1 MLLRLGCWLYRR
13 RRMVVLGWALA
24 LAVALP
30 IAPGVFRAL
39 SAGGFTSPDLEAFR
53 AGQLLA
59 DRFGFNPSNLVLVY
73 QDPSGALRAD
83 DPRFTQRVE
92 DSLETARQVPGIE

>member
-1 MLLRLGCWLYRR
+1 MNDVLLELGCWLYRR
-13 RRMVVLGWALA
+13 RRMVIVGWAVVLV
-24 LAVALP
+24 VALP

-73 QDPSGALRAD
+73 DDPSG
-83 DPRFTQRVE
+83 
-92 DSLETARQVPGIE
+92 